1 MRTGGERYPQ
11 RSHALQPDTVDL
23 DAYEEIEG
31 LLEILRAAD
40 LIP

>member
-1 MRTGGERYPQ
+1 MHY
-11 RSHALQPDTVDL
+11 SPDTVDL